1 MPTCLC
7 SIINENDCVNKLFM
21 MFIESSLM
29 QNLGCMHFP
38 HREKNDDKNKICGT
52 RFIRAELAEHFI
64 QLWRSSRL
72 TDYSTRLKYKFKC
85 SYLQYFRFYQWSEL
99 KTLVM
104 LQINMRTKYFSEPKK
119 DLWCLKI
126 NLLRS
131 LFFLGNFL
139 WLLDIYQIP
148 LPLSSAPD
156 FMSIRE
162 HINGESTGLSILFTY
177 ETQSNR

>member
-7 SIINENDCVNKLFM
+7 SIINENDCVNELFM

-119 DLWCLKI
+119 
-126 NLLRS
+126 RS
-131 LFFLGNFL
+131 LMFENKFIALAFFSREFFMTSR
-139 WLLDIYQIP
+139 Y
-148 LPLSSAPD
+148 LSNSASPFFSSWFHVD
-156 FMSIRE
+156 QRAHKWRVNRAVNIIHIRNP
-162 HINGESTGLSILFTY
+162 I
-177 ETQSNR
+177 